1 MIQTSRHKM
10 VIGSW
15 LGGVRGRAANIAI
28 CCHFGLALLEPIAG
42 NDSHLVE
49 QLKLP
54 LIYLGLGGGVLIVA
68 AAVGLPL
75 ELVGLIVQ
83 FFESEEDD
91 AADGDG
97 EFDITVC
104 FLLSKSRITW
114 SLE

>member
-1 MIQTSRHKM
+1 M

-15 LGGVRGRAANIAI
+15 FGGVRGRVGNIAI
-28 CCHFGLALLEPIAG
+28 SCHFGFAFPEPVTWD
-42 NDSHLVE
+42 DSHLIK

-54 LIYLGLGGGVLIVA
+54 LIYLGLGVGVLLVG

-83 FFESEEDD
+83 FLVSEEDD

-97 EFDITVC
+97 ELDITVC
-104 FLLSKSRITW
+104 FLLSK
-114 SLE
+114 